1 MLFRST
7 VWRDTGLP
15 DDKVLLPGVVD
26 TSTNFLEHPEL
37 VAQRLC
43 RLAEIV
49 GRERVIASSD
59 CGFGTFAGYGKLDPE
74 VSYRKLGALVEGAA
88 LASKRLW
95 ARAN

>member
-1 MLFRST
+1 MLFRS
-7 VWRDTGLP
+7 
-15 DDKVLLPGVVD
+15 
-26 TSTNFLEHPEL
+26 
-37 VAQRLC
+37 

-59 CGFGTFAGYGKLDPE
+59 CGFGTFAGYSKLDPE